1 MPLEG
6 KRILDIGCGA
16 GILSL
21 ALCRLGAEVVG
32 LDATG
37 NVIEIAKSARETLQ
51 PQLRSNANFVQGTV
65 EEFVLEPENIGAFD
79 GVVASEVVEHV
90 RDVPSFVQHC
100 CKLTK
105 PNSPLFFTTIN
116 RTIWS
121 QIFAIFVAEDLLR
134 LLPKGLHD
142 YNKFVTPEELRK
154 LLFDMQCRVG
164 PTLGLLYNPL
174 LNRWNWSNFSELN
187 YALVGVTPK
196 H

>member
-65 EEFVLEPENIGAFD
+65 EEFVLEPENIG
-79 GVVASEVVEHV
+79 G
-90 RDVPSFVQHC
+90 
-100 CKLTK
+100 K
-105 PNSPLFFTTIN
+105 PILCEFCI
-116 RTIWS
+116 
-121 QIFAIFVAEDLLR
+121 
-134 LLPKGLHD
+134 
-142 YNKFVTPEELRK
+142 
-154 LLFDMQCRVG
+154 
-164 PTLGLLYNPL
+164 
-174 LNRWNWSNFSELN
+174 
-187 YALVGVTPK
+187 
-196 H
+196 